1 MKYYFKA
8 IKNYDKFNGR
18 ARRREFWMFIL
29 FHIIFALISMILD
42 NLLETNVEGL
52 PFGLF
57 YFLYVIFTFIPTLA
71 ITVRRL
77 HDIGKSGWLYLI
89 ILIPVLGALSLLFL
103 TLENSQEGTN
113 KWGSNPKENL

>member
-1 MKYYFKA
+1 
-8 IKNYDKFNGR
+8 
-18 ARRREFWMFIL
+18 
-29 FHIIFALISMILD
+29 MILD